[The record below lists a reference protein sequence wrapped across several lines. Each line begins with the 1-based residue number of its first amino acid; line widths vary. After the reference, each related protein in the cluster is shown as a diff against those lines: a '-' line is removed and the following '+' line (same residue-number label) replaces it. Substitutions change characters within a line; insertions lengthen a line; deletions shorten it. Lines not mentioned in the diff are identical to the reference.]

1 MKYYYS
7 AQVNN
12 LRRVV
17 MGFRHIGQ
25 VEMLAPQSLQ
35 VFNAEKKEK
44 HKHAK
49 KESGAN
55 VGVIVRGNALTR

>member
-1 MKYYYS
+1 MV
-7 AQVNN
+7 QVNN
-12 LRRVV
+12 FRRVV
-17 MGFRHIGQ
+17 MGCRHIGQ

-35 VFNAEKKEK
+35 VFIAEKKEK
-44 HKHAK
+44 HEHVK